1 MAVVNQNHANPELAE
16 VAEAGI
22 HLPQPAD
29 AISKGWQ
36 EEDHEH
42 DHGHGFELVDVLR
55 VVFVAL
61 AAAAVW
67 FRLWEPFPR
76 MSVIGL
82 VATLAGGYPIFKEAL
97 ENILERRM
105 TMELSMT
112 IALVSALAIGEFFT
126 ALVITA
132 FVLAAEILEGLTV
145 GRGRRAIQDMLD
157 FLPHTASV
165 LREERIVEVE
175 TKTIRPGEVV
185 VIRPGSRIPVDGRVL
200 NGHSFVE
207 QAAITGEPM
216 PSEKSAGSDVYAG
229 TINQAGTLQVR
240 AERLGKETTFG
251 KIIEAVENAE
261 RSRAPIQK
269 TADRL
274 AGYLVYF
281 ALGAALLTFLITHN
295 LRSTISVI
303 IVAGACGIAAGTP
316 LAILG
321 AIGRA
326 ARQGSVIKGGIYL
339 EALGQLQIVFLDKT
353 GTLTYGTPLVSTVR
367 TAPGI
372 SQRTLMET
380 AATAERNSEHPLGRA
395 IIRFAGQQGMQG
407 TDPDFFEYRVGRGV
421 LASLRGTSI
430 VVGNRALFKELGIAH
445 PENEI
450 DGKEVGTEVL
460 VARGG
465 QYCGSIVVTDQIR
478 PSAAPAVKALD
489 EMNIKV
495 VLLTGDTKAAAK
507 GVAEQLRINEVY
519 AELLPEQK
527 TAFIAE
533 QVKKGRTVAM
543 LGDGINDAPALSEA
557 TVGVAMG
564 AGTDVAR
571 ESADVV
577 LIGNDLAKF
586 VETVRIARN
595 CRRIIL
601 QNFYGTLIVD
611 TIGIGL
617 AAAGFLNP
625 LLATFIH
632 VASELTFILN
642 STRLLPPREKSKLAR
657 PEPAAA
663 SV

>member
-1 MAVVNQNHANPELAE
+1 MSVSREQHATAEITGEARIHPHSACASCCELPAE
-16 VAEAGI
+16 
-22 HLPQPAD
+22 H
-29 AISKGWQ
+29 
-36 EEDHEH
+36 DHEH
-42 DHGHGFELVDVLR
+42 EHSFEITEVLR
-55 VVFVAL
+55 VLFVAL

-67 FRLWEPFPR
+67 FHLWEPFHKV
-76 MSVIGL
+76 SVIGL
-82 VATLAGGYPIFKEAL
+82 AATLIGGYPIFKEAF
-97 ENILERRM
+97 ENIVERRM

-112 IALVSALAIGEFFT
+112 VALASALAIGEFFT

-132 FVLAAEILEGLTV
+132 FVLGAEILEGLTV

-157 FLPHTASV
+157 FLPQIASV
-165 LREERIVEVE
+165 LRDGQIVEVP
-175 TKTIRPGEVV
+175 TQTILPGEII
-185 VIRPGSRIPVDGRVL
+185 VIRPGGRIPVDGRVI

-216 PSEKSAGSDVYAG
+216 PSEKSTGSDVYAG

-240 AERLGKETTFG
+240 AEHLGKETTFG

-281 ALGAALLTFLITHN
+281 ALGAAVLTFLITHN

-326 ARQGSVIKGGIYL
+326 ARNGSIIKGGIYL
-339 EALGQLQIVFLDKT
+339 EALGQLDTVFLDKT
-353 GTLTYGTPLVSTVR
+353 GTLTYGFPLVSEVR
-367 TAPGI
+367 TVAGV
-372 SQRTLMET
+372 SERSLLE
-380 AATAERNSEHPLGRA
+380 AAASAERSSEHPLGRA
-395 IIRFAGQQGMQG
+395 IVRFAEQQKIQ
-407 TDPDFFEYRVGRGV
+407 TVDPESFEYRIGRGV
-421 LASLRGTSI
+421 LAALRGEPI
-430 VVGNRALFKELGIAH
+430 VVGNRALFEELGIAR
-445 PENEI
+445 PEKANATE
-450 DGKEVGTEVL
+450 GTEVL

-465 QYCGSIVVTDQIR
+465 HYCGSILVTDQLR
-478 PSAAPAVKALD
+478 PSSSPAVKALTN
-489 EMNIKV
+489 MGIKV
-495 VLLTGDTKAAAK
+495 VLLTGDAKA
-507 GVAEQLRINEVY
+507 VAEAIGDQLGIIQVY

-527 TAFIAE
+527 TAFIAD

-577 LIGNDLAKF
+577 LIGNDLMKF

-595 CRRIIL
+595 CRRIIF

-617 AAAGFLNP
+617 AAVGLLNP
-625 LLATFIH
+625 LLAAFIH

-642 STRLLPPREKSKLAR
+642 STRLLPPREKGGPTEAVT
-657 PEPAAA
+657 A
-663 SV
+663 SPSV

>member
-1 MAVVNQNHANPELAE
+1 MAVVNQNQANAELGE

-22 HLPQPAD
+22 HLPQPTVGL
-29 AISKGWQ
+29 SNGSQ
-36 EEDHEH
+36 EENH
-42 DHGHGFELVDVLR
+42 DHDHDHGFELLEVLR

-67 FRLWEPFPR
+67 FHLWEPFHR
-76 MSVIGL
+76 VSVIGL

-126 ALVITA
+126 ALVISA

-157 FLPHTASV
+157 FLPQTASV
-165 LREERIVEVE
+165 LREDRIVEVE

-185 VIRPGSRIPVDGRVL
+185 VIRPGGRIPVDGRVL
-200 NGHSFVE
+200 SGHSFVE

-216 PSEKSAGSDVYAG
+216 PSEKTMGSEVYAG

-240 AERLGKETTFG
+240 ADRLGKETTFG

-281 ALGAALLTFLITHN
+281 ALGAAVLTFILTHN
-295 LRSTISVI
+295 IRSTISVI

-326 ARQGSVIKGGIYL
+326 ARHGSIIKGGIYL
-339 EALGQLQIVFLDKT
+339 EALGQLDTVFLDKT
-353 GTLTYGTPLVSTVR
+353 GTLTYGIPLVTKIST
-367 TAPGI
+367 ALGI
-372 SQRTLMET
+372 SEQTLLE
-380 AATAERNSEHPLGRA
+380 AAAGAERNSEHPLGRA
-395 IIRFAGQQGMQG
+395 IVRFAEQRKI
-407 TDPDFFEYRVGRGV
+407 PIVEPEHFEYRIGRGV
-421 LASLRGTSI
+421 LASLNGKQT
-430 VVGNRALFKELGIAH
+430 VVGNRALFEELGVAL
-445 PENEI
+445 PEQAGTAGETEI
-450 DGKEVGTEVL
+450 L
-460 VARGG
+460 VARAGH
-465 QYCGSIVVTDQIR
+465 YCGSVLVTDQLR
-478 PSAAPAVKALD
+478 PSAIAAVKALQ
-489 EMNIKV
+489 EMKIKV
-495 VLLTGDTKAAAK
+495 ILLTGDTRGAAEA
-507 GVAEQLRINEVY
+507 VADQLGIIQVY
-519 AELLPEQK
+519 PELLPQQK
-527 TAFIAE
+527 AGFIAE
-533 QVKKGRTVAM
+533 QVRKGHTVAM

-557 TVGVAMG
+557 SVGVAMG

-586 VETVRIARN
+586 VETVRVARN

-611 TIGIGL
+611 TIGIGM
-617 AAAGFLNP
+617 AAAGLLNP

-642 STRLLPPREKSKLAR
+642 STRLLPARER
-657 PEPAAA
+657 NITNQEP
-663 SV
+663 VPLQV

>member
-1 MAVVNQNHANPELAE
+1 MAVVHERNTPADLSQI
-16 VAEAGI
+16 AEAGI
-22 HLPQPAD
+22 HLPEPTD
-29 AISKGWQ
+29 TH
-36 EEDHEH
+36 EEQDDE
-42 DHGHGFELVDVLR
+42 HGFEIADILR
-55 VVFVAL
+55 VIFVAV

-67 FRLWEPFPR
+67 CHLWEPFHR
-76 MSVIGL
+76 VSVIGL
-82 VATLAGGYPIFKEAL
+82 AATLIGGYPIFKEAF
-97 ENILERRM
+97 ENIIERRM

-132 FVLAAEILEGLTV
+132 FVLGAEILEGLTV

-157 FLPHTASV
+157 FLPQIASV
-165 LREERIVEVE
+165 LRNDQVIEVD
-175 TKTIRPGEVV
+175 TNTILPGEIVL
-185 VIRPGSRIPVDGRVL
+185 IRPGSRIPVDGHVVS
-200 NGHSFVE
+200 GHSFVE

-216 PSEKSAGSDVYAG
+216 PSEKTIGSEVYAG

-240 AERLGKETTFG
+240 VDRLGKETTFG

-261 RSRAPIQK
+261 HSRAPIQK

-281 ALGAALLTFLITHN
+281 ALGAAVLTFILTHN
-295 LRSTISVI
+295 IRSTISVI

-326 ARQGSVIKGGIYL
+326 ARHGSIIKGGIYL
-339 EALGQLQIVFLDKT
+339 EALGQLDTVFLDKT
-353 GTLTYGTPLVSTVR
+353 GTLTYGVPLVTKISTG
-367 TAPGI
+367 PGI
-372 SQRTLMET
+372 SERTLLE
-380 AATAERNSEHPLGRA
+380 AAGSAERNSEHPLGRA
-395 IIRFAGQQGMQG
+395 IVRFAEQQRI
-407 TDPDFFEYRVGRGV
+407 TIVEPEHFEYRIGRGV
-421 LASLRGTSI
+421 LASLDGKQA
-430 VVGNRALFKELGIAH
+430 VVGSRALFKELGIALPQH
-445 PENEI
+445 AGTA
-450 DGKEVGTEVL
+450 DGTEIL

-465 QYCGSIVVTDQIR
+465 RYHGSVLVTDQLR
-478 PSAAPAVKALD
+478 PSAIAAVKALQ
-489 EMNIKV
+489 EMKIKV
-495 VLLTGDTKAAAK
+495 ILLTGDTRGAAET
-507 GVAEQLRINEVY
+507 VADHLGIVQVY
-519 AELLPEQK
+519 PELLPQQK
-527 TAFIAE
+527 ASFIAE
-533 QVKKGRTVAM
+533 QVRKGRTVAM

-577 LIGNDLAKF
+577 LIGNDLTKF
-586 VETVRIARN
+586 VETVQVARN

-611 TIGIGL
+611 TAGIGL

-642 STRLLPPREKSKLAR
+642 STRLLPPREKGKVADNQQ
-657 PEPAAA
+657 EPAH
-663 SV
+663 V

>member
-1 MAVVNQNHANPELAE
+1 MAVVHERNTPADLSQI
-16 VAEAGI
+16 AEAGI
-22 HLPQPAD
+22 HLPEPTD
-29 AISKGWQ
+29 TH
-36 EEDHEH
+36 EEQDDE
-42 DHGHGFELVDVLR
+42 HGFEIADILR
-55 VVFVAL
+55 VIFVAV

-67 FRLWEPFPR
+67 CHLWEPFHR
-76 MSVIGL
+76 VSVIGL
-82 VATLAGGYPIFKEAL
+82 AATLIGGYPIFKEAF
-97 ENILERRM
+97 ENIIERRM

-132 FVLAAEILEGLTV
+132 FVLGAEILEGLTV

-157 FLPHTASV
+157 FLPQIASV
-165 LREERIVEVE
+165 LRNDQVIEVD
-175 TKTIRPGEVV
+175 TNTILPGEIVL
-185 VIRPGSRIPVDGRVL
+185 IRPGSRIPVDGHVVS
-200 NGHSFVE
+200 GHSFVE

-216 PSEKSAGSDVYAG
+216 PSEKTIGSEVYAG

-240 AERLGKETTFG
+240 VDRLGKETTFG

-261 RSRAPIQK
+261 HSRAPIQK

-281 ALGAALLTFLITHN
+281 ALGAAVLTFILTHN
-295 LRSTISVI
+295 IRSTISVI

-326 ARQGSVIKGGIYL
+326 ARHGSIIKGGIYL
-339 EALGQLQIVFLDKT
+339 EALGQLDTVFLDKT
-353 GTLTYGTPLVSTVR
+353 GTLTYGVPLVTKISTG
-367 TAPGI
+367 PGI
-372 SQRTLMET
+372 SERTLLE
-380 AATAERNSEHPLGRA
+380 AAGSAERNSEHPLGRA
-395 IIRFAGQQGMQG
+395 IVRFAEQQRI
-407 TDPDFFEYRVGRGV
+407 TIVEPEHFEYRIGRGV
-421 LASLRGTSI
+421 LASLDGKQA
-430 VVGNRALFKELGIAH
+430 VVGSRALFKELGIALPQH
-445 PENEI
+445 AGTA
-450 DGKEVGTEVL
+450 DGTEIL

-465 QYCGSIVVTDQIR
+465 RYHGSVLVTDQLR
-478 PSAAPAVKALD
+478 PSAIAAVKALQ
-489 EMNIKV
+489 EMKIKV
-495 VLLTGDTKAAAK
+495 ILLTGDTRGAAET
-507 GVAEQLRINEVY
+507 VADHLGIVQVY
-519 AELLPEQK
+519 PELLPQQK
-527 TAFIAE
+527 ASFIAE
-533 QVKKGRTVAM
+533 QVRKGRTVAM

-577 LIGNDLAKF
+577 LIGNDLTKF
-586 VETVRIARN
+586 VETVQVARN

-611 TIGIGL
+611 TAGIGL

-642 STRLLPPREKSKLAR
+642 STRLLPPREKGKVADSQQ
-657 PEPAAA
+657 EPAH
-663 SV
+663 V